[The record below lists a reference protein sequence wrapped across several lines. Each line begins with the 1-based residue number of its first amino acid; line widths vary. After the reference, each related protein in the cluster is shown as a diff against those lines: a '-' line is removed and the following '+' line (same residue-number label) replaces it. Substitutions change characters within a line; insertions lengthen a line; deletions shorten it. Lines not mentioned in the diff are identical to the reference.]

1 MWRLILKV
9 SHKINEGKRV
19 VLYLL
24 LEIDND
30 DGDSI

>member
-19 VLYLL
+19 VYLF